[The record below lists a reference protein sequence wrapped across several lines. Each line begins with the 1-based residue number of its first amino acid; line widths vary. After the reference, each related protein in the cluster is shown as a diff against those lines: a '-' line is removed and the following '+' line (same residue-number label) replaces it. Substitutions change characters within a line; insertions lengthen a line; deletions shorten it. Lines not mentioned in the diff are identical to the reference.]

1 MLNFKEAS
9 HIHERVEKFRKNPHP
24 HIQQHAPAHIDGG
37 FEDSTEDLSG
47 RILGKRS
54 SQKNTLA
61 S

>member
-24 HIQQHAPAHIDGG
+24 HIQQHAPAHIDSI
-37 FEDSTEDLSG
+37 EDSTEDLSG

-54 SQKNTLA
+54 SQKSTLA